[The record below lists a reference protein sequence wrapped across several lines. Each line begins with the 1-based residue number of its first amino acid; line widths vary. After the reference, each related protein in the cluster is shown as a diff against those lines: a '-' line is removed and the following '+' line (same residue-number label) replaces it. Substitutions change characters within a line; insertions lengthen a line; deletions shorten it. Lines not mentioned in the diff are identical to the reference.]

1 MKKSKKSNMNLPT
14 ILDRIDD
21 DLDYFYALFDV
32 MASTSEKSDPSTSV
46 SIEVLSR
53 DASGRVVSLKD
64 FIYESFERGSGLP
77 AELRE
82 KVKKAA

>member
-1 MKKSKKSNMNLPT
+1 MEKKKTKIDIPT

-32 MASTSEKSDPSTSV
+32 MASANEKSSDSV

-53 DASGRVVSLKD
+53 DASSRVVNLKN
-64 FIYESFERGSGLP
+64 FIEENFERKERRNP
-77 AELRE
+77 
-82 KVKKAA
+82 

>member
-1 MKKSKKSNMNLPT
+1 MKKSKIPNIQT

-32 MASTSEKSDPSTSV
+32 MASANEKSSDFV

-53 DASGRVVSLKD
+53 DASSRVVNLKN
-64 FIYESFERGSGLP
+64 FIQEEFQRK
-77 AELRE
+77 E
-82 KVKKAA
+82 KVS